1 MSNFL
6 VPNTFVPGTKAKA
19 QDVNENFSAVQNEL
33 NLKAEKTGDINQ
45 TFTIAPASES
55 HHAITKGQVETII
68 NDSVQELQ
76 KDIATPFC
84 IEQGYT
90 DENGNPA
97 IISAEGTV
105 INFNV
110 DDSTTYGSIIACP
123 ANNQE
128 KFTVKNLN
136 SIDVSSY
143 TDGTY
148 NVFVNKEETAY
159 LLNNTIYVQK
169 STPVEPTLNCIFE
182 DTSKLPI
189 SVKKFNGTEWEL
201 FNDVHLGSIVILNGE
216 ITTIINQHYN
226 NNWANKTATDISTA
240 SSIRPAV
247 IIENYINENSWYR
260 IFSDGWCEQGGVN
273 PCKNNAVTTLTLL
286 KTMKSTNYTIL
297 TSLGGYTNL
306 GDWGDN
312 VGGSALTTSQFR
324 IFRGHHGSQTGTV
337 NVHWKVSGYLAE
349 GEY

>member
-45 TFTIAPASES
+45 TFTIAPASEN

-68 NDSVQELQ
+68 NNSVQELQ

-169 STPVEPTLNCIFE
+169 STPTEPTLNCIFE

-216 ITTIINQHYN
+216 ITTIVNQPYN
-226 NNWANKTATDISTA
+226 DNWANKTATEVSTA
-240 SSIRPAV
+240 SSTRPAV
-247 IIENYINENSWYR
+247 IIENYINGNSWYR
-260 IFSDGWCEQGGVN
+260 IFSDGWCEQGGVVSS
-273 PCKNNAVTTLTLL
+273 PNNSVKKIDLL
-286 KTMKSTNYTIL
+286 KKYTDTTYSIFTNQQRCAGRDGAGDTI
-297 TSLGGYTNL
+297 GA
-306 GDWGDN
+306 
-312 VGGSALTTSQFR
+312 SAISVSQFQVW
-324 IFRGHHGSQTGTV
+324 HGWYGGNCTT
-337 NVHWKVSGYLAE
+337 NVFWTTRGYLAK

>member
-19 QDVNENFSAVQNEL
+19 QDVNENFSAVQNEI

-45 TFTIAPASES
+45 TFTIAPATEE

-110 DDSTTYGSIIACP
+110 DDGTTYGSIVATP
-123 ANNQE
+123 ANNQP
-128 KFTVKNLN
+128 KFIVKNLN

-148 NVFVNKEETAY
+148 NVFVNNEETAY

-169 STPVEPTLNCIFE
+169 STPTEPTLNCIFE

-201 FNDVHLGSIVILNGE
+201 FNDVHLGSIVISGGA
-216 ITTIINQHYN
+216 ITKIINQPFN
-226 NNWANKTATDISTA
+226 DNWANKMATTISTA
-240 SSIRPAV
+240 SSTRPAV
-247 IIENYINENSWYR
+247 VVENYANGNSWYR
-260 IFSDGWCEQGGVN
+260 VYSDGWCEQGGKLGSLPANKSQSTVTFLKKYAN
-273 PCKNNAVTTLTLL
+273 TYINISGLTYKGNGDYANGVTVMSYNASTFKIINNT
-286 KTMKSTNYTIL
+286 
-297 TSLGGYTNL
+297 
-306 GDWGDN
+306 GDN
-312 VGGSALTTSQFR
+312 SNG
-324 IFRGHHGSQTGTV
+324 RGWFWRSC
-337 NVHWKVSGYLAE
+337 GYIAN
-349 GEY
+349 